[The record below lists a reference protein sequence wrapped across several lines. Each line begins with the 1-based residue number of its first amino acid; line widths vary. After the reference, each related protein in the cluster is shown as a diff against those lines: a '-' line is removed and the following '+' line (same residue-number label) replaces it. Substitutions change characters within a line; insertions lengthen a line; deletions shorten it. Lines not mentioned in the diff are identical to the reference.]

1 VKGEQAH
8 VKDKNHRG
16 IVRRTSQSPS
26 CVARPE
32 NPFIT
37 HPILLP
43 CLIVGIPASAQI
55 FSASNTTDSFHP
67 MSHDRHLCSSGEN
80 KGMNQPFN
88 RKTLGTIL
96 GKPLCG
102 MFRTPSPRQFVEARL
117 HVARLGLTLGMSPTP
132 REFGR
137 TACQVLSTRP
147 ADERKRS
154 LHQGSLWKLLG
165 YAT

>member
-1 VKGEQAH
+1 VKKVKKGVKGEQAR

-32 NPFIT
+32 NPFIS

-55 FSASNTTDSFHP
+55 FSAYNTTDSFHP
-67 MSHDRHLCSSGEN
+67 MSHDRHLCSSGKN
-80 KGMNQPFN
+80 KGMNQPSN

-102 MFRTPSPRQFVEARL
+102 MFFQNAFAKAVCRSL
-117 HVARLGLTLGMSPTP
+117 
-132 REFGR
+132 
-137 TACQVLSTRP
+137 TACSTTRLN
-147 ADERKRS
+147 AWDEP
-154 LHQGSLWKLLG
+154 
-165 YAT
+165 YA